1 MKLFLVGFDNTLKIV
16 KKFIMKHYADI
27 QFGMYSTML
36 DVRELT
42 EQIRYAEK
50 EYDGILFTGRTPYD
64 IAIAHMVPEKP
75 WIFIR
80 RQEAQLL
87 RILLEAAVM
96 KKLDIRKISID
107 QLSLAIFEPN
117 FLEQTLRQIG
127 VKPSELQLY
136 YIDADPA
143 ENNLIDS
150 FARKHEELYRSHSV
164 SFCLTSLSS
173 VEKILLQRRVPV
185 LRIPF
190 DENSIDDAIAKLRLL
205 HLQYTQDGQ
214 TPVSMAMIE
223 VKNDAETFEGA
234 TRHRA
239 SLLARMEI
247 LDEIFAIGNRMGGAL
262 IETGYNQFCLVF
274 YHKKDNFYFEDVP
287 HLVKAAQQKDVRI
300 NIGMGIHENLRQCR
314 QYALRAL
321 EACRQAKTGAA
332 FLCDQEGRCL
342 GPLHPA
348 SVYEQPTGPILYSDE
363 LAQTISVQTGIHA
376 KAIESIFKLNIS
388 KKDGEFSSH
397 DFANILGISTRNAN
411 RLLMLLEEQNII
423 QLVGKRTYPGGGR
436 PIRIFHLC
444 L

>member
-1 MKLFLVGFDNTLKIV
+1 MKLFLVGFDSTLKIV

-127 VKPSELQLY
+127 IKPSELQLY

-150 FARKHEELYRSHSV
+150 FARR
-164 SFCLTSLSS
+164 TGT
-173 VEKILLQRRVPV
+173 
-185 LRIPF
+185 LR
-190 DENSIDDAIAKLRLL
+190 
-205 HLQYTQDGQ
+205 
-214 TPVSMAMIE
+214 
-223 VKNDAETFEGA
+223 
-234 TRHRA
+234 
-239 SLLARMEI
+239 
-247 LDEIFAIGNRMGGAL
+247 
-262 IETGYNQFCLVF
+262 
-274 YHKKDNFYFEDVP
+274 
-287 HLVKAAQQKDVRI
+287 
-300 NIGMGIHENLRQCR
+300 
-314 QYALRAL
+314 
-321 EACRQAKTGAA
+321 
-332 FLCDQEGRCL
+332 
-342 GPLHPA
+342 
-348 SVYEQPTGPILYSDE
+348 
-363 LAQTISVQTGIHA
+363 
-376 KAIESIFKLNIS
+376 
-388 KKDGEFSSH
+388 
-397 DFANILGISTRNAN
+397 
-411 RLLMLLEEQNII
+411 
-423 QLVGKRTYPGGGR
+423 
-436 PIRIFHLC
+436 
-444 L
+444 